1 MAAFKYVYL
10 TEYYVGSITLM
21 EEIVSNIEKIEILL
35 VETLSIIDSLKEET
49 FDEQIKAA
57 QFKVDEATL
66 IKKMLENRFPAE
78 EIGPF
83 KEKYMILAKQI
94 EKKFDNIIKK
104 KSLEKEKVSKEIE
117 HLINKKNLQNYRR

>member
-1 MAAFKYVYL
+1 
-10 TEYYVGSITLM
+10 M